1 MPAGFPGIR
10 ERDSMQSTTTTVF
23 FPQPFRLTGHAGEM
37 PAGEYELLVQEETV
51 AGPGSPTRRW
61 TAAYLTD
68 PAAPRKAGRRER
80 VPLSGPD
87 LARAL
92 RHSRMPAA
100 VLPAKTT

>member
-1 MPAGFPGIR
+1 
-10 ERDSMQSTTTTVF
+10 MQSKTMTVIY
-23 FPQPFRLTGHAGEM
+23 PQPFRLTGHSEEL

-51 AGPGSPTRRW
+51 AGPGFPTHRW

-68 PAAPRKAGRRER
+68 RSASRKAGRTER
-80 VPLSGPD
+80 LPLNGPD

-100 VLPAKTT
+100 VFTERRT

>member
-1 MPAGFPGIR
+1 
-10 ERDSMQSTTTTVF
+10 MQSRTMTVIY
-23 FPQPFRLTGHAGEM
+23 PQPFRLTGYPGEL

-51 AGPGSPTRRW
+51 AGPGFPTHRW

-68 PAAPRKAGRRER
+68 CATPRKAGRRER
-80 VPLSGPD
+80 LPLNGPD

-100 VLPAKTT
+100 VLPVRTI